1 MPRKAA
7 YFLSIRD
14 SRRPEL
20 RGDELCAFTWERL
33 RNDANVDLDY
43 MERADPSEVLGDVCH
58 FRLSKRRSDRG
69 LMSSLPGQLGFGIGS
84 GGDMK
89 WLISKFLD
97 RRSGQFV
104 TYVLVAQPPPF
115 RRSTNR
121 LTTCAGAS
129 PTARWRSG
137 PAAAPKTA
145 PTPTTT
151 TATTT
156 PPNPSGA
163 PQTGAGNAATTSRP
177 TR

>member
-115 RRSTNR
+115 RRSTNLLTQPAQMR
-121 LTTCAGAS
+121 LQRPAGGMG
-129 PTARWRSG
+129 RRR
-137 PAAAPKTA
+137 
-145 PTPTTT
+145 
-151 TATTT
+151 
-156 PPNPSGA
+156 PPR
-163 PQTGAGNAATTSRP
+163 QHRL
-177 TR
+177 